1 MKKIWSWLGALALF
15 AGSAFCFA
23 GVGAVSAET
32 EGGLKLYSGGG
43 TEEVTFSRP
52 EQYASANA
60 ANAVELLS
68 TANPDGT
75 TADGSTYFYERGLD
89 CFILRGYTGYLYG
102 AVNLTFA
109 NPIPDASKVKSMTM
123 TLRADIFH
131 GYDYDDIIYFKEE
144 GNEVTIPYFRL
155 HAVNADGSVNAETF
169 FSFSTNNVPG
179 QERKLEVTLNAR
191 DVRKLAN
198 EEGGIETLQWS
209 VFTNQSTYFGFSY
222 FNIYEITYELFDASD
237 YHRVTFY
244 DGTLKLGDR
253 LTAYTAESLEG
264 VSKLGHTAVWKT
276 ASGEVFDFSRPV
288 TEDLSL
294 YLNWAKQTCTLNFD
308 SMGGSRV
315 NAVSAEYG
323 AAIAPPA
330 DPERPG
336 YDFGGWYEDAACTIP
351 YEFSEMGESRTLY
364 AKWTRTA
371 PNPPSEPEGCQA
383 GASAGTMLAG
393 AFAVVLCT
401 IMGKKVL

>member
-1 MKKIWSWLGALALF
+1 MKKLWSWLGALALF
-15 AGSAFCFA
+15 AGSAFCFT
-23 GVGAVSAET
+23 GGAVSAET
-32 EGGLKLYSGGG
+32 AGGLKLYSGGG
-43 TEEVTFSRP
+43 EEEVTFSRP

-68 TANPDGT
+68 TENPDGT
-75 TADGSTYFYERGLD
+75 TTDGSTFFYERGLD

-102 AVNLTFA
+102 AVNFTFA

-123 TLRADIFH
+123 TLRADIYH

-155 HAVNADGSVNAETF
+155 HAVNADGSVDAETF

-179 QERKLEVTLNAR
+179 QGRKLEVTLNAR

-198 EEGGIETLQWS
+198 EEGGVETLQWS

-222 FNIYEITYELFDASD
+222 FYIYDISYELFDASD
-237 YHRVTFY
+237 YHQVTFY
-244 DGTLKLGDR
+244 DGSVKLGDQ
-253 LTAYTAESLEG
+253 LTAYTAEPLEG

-276 ASGEVFDFSRPV
+276 ASGEVFDFSNPI

-294 YLNWAKQTCTLNFD
+294 YLNWAKQTCTLTFD

-315 NAVSAEYG
+315 NAITAEYD
-323 AAIAPPA
+323 AAITRPA

-336 YDFGGWYEDAACTIP
+336 YDFGGWYEDAECTIP
-351 YEFSEMGESRTLY
+351 YEVSEMGESRTVY
-364 AKWTRTA
+364 AKWTRTKQTS
-371 PNPPSEPEGCQA
+371 PPEPEGCRA

-393 AFAVVLCT
+393 TLAVVLCAVT
-401 IMGKKVL
+401 GRKVL